1 MDKKNLE
8 DESRNAARVPRYPAF
23 TVTNIELKGKA
34 QIFKNLSELLLNKL
48 NIVEKSC
55 LGLIEMHDFT

>member
-1 MDKKNLE
+1 MNKKNLE
-8 DESRNAARVPRYPAF
+8 DEYPAF
-23 TVTNIELKGKA
+23 AVTNIELKGKA

-55 LGLIEMHDFT
+55 LGLIEMHGFSLVVEHLKT

>member
-8 DESRNAARVPRYPAF
+8 DEYPAF

-48 NIVEKSC
+48 NIVGKSC
-55 LGLIEMHDFT
+55 LGLIEMYGFS